1 MNSWIWLSSAV
12 AVLGQ
17 TSSEIAETAAWNFG
31 VDTLLRHLIAAC
43 VFSLVGVCV
52 LAVAIWVMVRI
63 VPFSMRKEIEE
74 DQNTALGI
82 IMGSIILGISIIIA
96 AAVMG

>member
-1 MNSWIWLSSAV
+1 MNPLLWLSSAV

-17 TSSEIAETAAWNFG
+17 TSSEVAEDAAWNLG
-31 VDTLLRHLIAAC
+31 VDTLLRHVLAAC

-82 IMGSIILGISIIIA
+82 IVGSIILGISIIIA
-96 AAVMG
+96 ASVMG